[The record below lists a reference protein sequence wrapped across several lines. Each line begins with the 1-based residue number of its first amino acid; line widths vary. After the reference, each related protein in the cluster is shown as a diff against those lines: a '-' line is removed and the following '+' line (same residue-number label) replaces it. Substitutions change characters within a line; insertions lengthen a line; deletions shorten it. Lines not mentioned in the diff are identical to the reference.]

1 MRNFGQSGLPDG
13 GRKSFFVCLLLAL
26 VAESVGSRGEAAGV
40 SALTAQ
46 VVSAAFGVNEAQAAI
61 CFLPDCM
68 DKLEDLKGDPSVGPR
83 L

>member
-61 CFLPDCM
+61 CFCRIVWT
-68 DKLEDLKGDPSVGPR
+68 SWR
-83 L
+83 I